1 VDGPFEAQ
9 PTVVDSPFESLPAS
23 LGAPNEAVVGVKLSS
38 LPKDAICYYEMDN
51 ACVLMELPTGTGRI
65 VYLAYEYQEP
75 DVGWVHAL
83 VAASAY
89 PDFLK
94 H

>member
-1 VDGPFEAQ
+1 M
-9 PTVVDSPFESLPAS
+9 LNC
-23 LGAPNEAVVGVKLSS
+23 LGALSALFARGPPNLLRYKLCYISDGYVVELQ
-38 LPKDAICYYEMDN
+38 MDN
-51 ACVLMELPTGTGRI
+51 ACVVMELPTGTGRI